1 LIFVDT
7 NVAIELRDD
16 AASAGPRLAR
26 ITPKPVFSL
35 ITWIELEA
43 GVERVA
49 ALAAVR
55 RQLLN
60 ELLAEI
66 EVVMLT
72 AADVAS
78 YGRIIAQSGFNR
90 RRVLDRLIAAQ
101 VIARNATLVTANTED
116 FADIRDLKLMAW

>member
-1 LIFVDT
+1 MIFVDT

-16 AASAGPRLAR
+16 AANAGPRLAS
-26 ITPKPVFSL
+26 ITPQPVFSL

-43 GVERVA
+43 GVERDA
-49 ALAAVR
+49 ALALIR

-78 YGRIIAQSGFNR
+78 YGRIIAQSGYNR

-101 VIARNATLVTANTED
+101 ALTRNASPVTANTAD
-116 FADIRDLKLMAW
+116 FADIAGLTLIEW

>member
-16 AASAGPRLAR
+16 AANAGPRLAS
-26 ITPKPVFSL
+26 ITPQPVFSL

-43 GVERVA
+43 GVERDA
-49 ALAAVR
+49 ALALIR

-78 YGRIIAQSGFNR
+78 YGRIIAQSGYNR

-101 VIARNATLVTANTED
+101 ALTRNASLVTANTAD
-116 FADIRDLKLMAW
+116 FADIAGLTLIEW

>member
-26 ITPKPVFSL
+26 ITPQPVFSL
-35 ITWIELEA
+35 ITRIELEA

-49 ALAAVR
+49 VLAAMR

-72 AADVAS
+72 AADIAS
-78 YGRIIAQSGFNR
+78 YGRIIAQSGYNR

-101 VIARNATLVTANTED
+101 AITRNASLVTANTAD
-116 FADIRDLKLMAW
+116 FADIPGLKLIAW